1 MTGQRGPMGSGNWTR
16 IVALVLVAGLVA
28 GIGVPYL
35 VQAGVPL
42 WMATVLVLLVVGV
55 PIGMILRAERRPD

>member
-1 MTGQRGPMGSGNWTR
+1 MGGNWTR
-16 IVALVLVAGLVA
+16 IVALVLTFGLIV

-35 VQAGVPL
+35 MQAGVPL
-42 WMATVLVLLVVGV
+42 WLSMVLVLLVIGV